1 MSVNVGIAIPACAG
15 AGISNAALH
24 AGKARNE
31 REEYIARKLSGGWVQ
46 VNARA
51 ADIQG
56 RRGKIRDRGD
66 SGSIQKPVLLRDSN
80 KRGVIVSAGMT

>member
-1 MSVNVGIAIPACAG
+1 MSVKVGIAIPARADAG
-15 AGISNAALH
+15 SSSAAIH

-51 ADIQG
+51 ANIQG
-56 RRGKIRDRGD
+56 RRTKIRHCRDG
-66 SGSIQKPVLLRDSN
+66 GSVQNPVML
-80 KRGVIVSAGMT
+80 SAAKNL